1 MIHES
6 SDGSPAD
13 DGTPDTLQI
22 GTSPHACSTDELLTQ
37 LQSDASGLTGE
48 EAAQRLSRSG
58 LNRLPEASASPAWQR
73 LLRQFRSLFIYVLLA
88 SAAISTY
95 LEHLVD
101 AGVILVVVIINGI
114 IGFVQEGKA
123 EAALRAILSMTTT
136 HCLVMRDGELHSMDS
151 TLLVPGDVVMLQAGD
166 RVPADLRLLQSKEL
180 RCDES
185 ALTGE
190 SQPSSKTI
198 VAVAATAPLAERH
211 NMVFM
216 GTMVVAGTARA
227 LVTHTGTHTQIGAIN
242 TLVQTV
248 GIQQTPLQKQLAA
261 LARNLTLAVLVLAV
275 LQITFGMLVH
285 DYSFGE
291 MLQGAIAIAVAAI
304 PEELPAIVT
313 IVLAIGVMRMA
324 RSHAL
329 VRRLPAVEVLGS
341 VDIICTDKT
350 GTLTANAMTVR
361 ALESVDAHWQ
371 VGGEGYSPVGEII
384 GDSAESAPI
393 ADQAARIAL
402 LCNDSNV
409 QKQLGHKQPGEKAED
424 QEWIINGDP
433 TEGALY
439 VLALKQGLD
448 ATQHSADWRRIDALP
463 FEAEKRYMAT
473 LNRHSDST
481 TQIFLK
487 GAPER
492 VLAFCSQQFT
502 ARGPEPLQPA
512 AWGKKIETLASQG
525 MRVMALAY
533 KESSATL
540 ADLEHDHVQSGM
552 IMVALAGI
560 SDPPRSEAVAA
571 IAACHRAG
579 IRVKMI
585 TGDNPVTAGAIGN
598 ELGLNTGRVLTGQ
611 ELDNL
616 SNEELAA
623 VVEEVDIYARTS
635 PANKLQLV
643 KSLQSL
649 HHVVAMTGD
658 GVNDAPALKQA
669 DIGVA
674 MGMKGTDAAREA
686 ADFVL
691 TDDNFAT
698 IAQAVAA
705 GRTVYDNT
713 LKSIVF
719 MLPTNLA
726 EASIIL
732 LAILFGWVLP
742 ITAPQILWINM
753 VTTVTLS
760 LALAFEGGEKQIMDR
775 PPRPYGQGF
784 ITPMLLRRLL
794 LVGASG
800 AAVIFAVFGVALQ
813 SGNDIE
819 HARSMAVNTL
829 VMIEAFYL
837 ISSRF
842 FTRTIFHRD
851 VLQGSGPVMISL
863 ALVMAA
869 QLLFTYLPLSQEI
882 FGVAGLSP
890 SNWGV
895 VVLSAGVVLMVVEA
909 DKWFTAGTAI
919 NPAANAASPQQAKA
933 PDQSDC

>member
-1 MIHES
+1 MIRES
-6 SDGSPAD
+6 SNGSPVDSDLVA
-13 DGTPDTLQI
+13 T
-22 GTSPHACSTDELLTQ
+22 PHACTIDELVAL
-37 LQSDASGLTGE
+37 LHSDQQGLTAT
-48 EAAQRLSRSG
+48 AAAERLTRHG
-58 LNRLPEASASPAWQR
+58 LNRLPEANPTPAWQR
-73 LLRQFRSLFIYVLLA
+73 FLRQFRSLFIYVLMA
-88 SAAISTY
+88 SAVVSVA
-95 LEHLVD
+95 LGHHVD
-101 AGVILVVVIINGI
+101 AGVILAVILINGI

-136 HCLVMRDGELHSMDS
+136 HCLVLRDGQVQSMDS

-190 SQPSSKTI
+190 SKPSGKAL
-198 VAVAATAPLAERH
+198 VDVAADAPLAERH

-216 GTMVVAGTARA
+216 GTMIVAGTTRA
-227 LVTHTGTHTQIGAIN
+227 LVTHTGRHTQIGAIN
-242 TLVQTV
+242 TLVQSV

-261 LARNLTLAVLVLAV
+261 LARNLTLAVLVLAA
-275 LQITFGMLVH
+275 LQIAFGMLVH

-361 ALESVDAHWQ
+361 VVATADTHLQ
-371 VGGEGYSPVGEII
+371 VGGEGYSPVGEIC
-384 GDSAESAPI
+384 GASAGEQVVLNHVAHIS
-393 ADQAARIAL
+393 L
-402 LCNDSNV
+402 LCNDSNA
-409 QKQLGHKQPGEKAED
+409 QQQADKQ
-424 QEWIINGDP
+424 WTINGDP

-448 ATQHSADWRRIDALP
+448 AAQHNAAWVRVDALP

-473 LNRHSDST
+473 LNRHCDGSA
-481 TQIFLK
+481 QISLK

-492 VLAFCSQQFT
+492 LLSFCSHQLT
-502 ARGPEPLQPA
+502 TRGVEPLQRDVWA
-512 AWGKKIETLASQG
+512 AKMETLAAQG

-533 KESSATL
+533 KDADATL
-540 ADLEHDHVQSGM
+540 TDLEHEHVQSGM

-560 SDPPRSEAVAA
+560 SDPPRREAVSA
-571 IAACHRAG
+571 IAECHRAG

-585 TGDNPVTAGAIGN
+585 TGDNPVTAGAIGR

-611 ELDNL
+611 ELDGM

-649 HHVVAMTGD
+649 RHVVAMTGD

-674 MGMKGTDAAREA
+674 MGLKGTDAAREA

-698 IAQAVAA
+698 IAKAVAA

-760 LALAFEGGEKQIMDR
+760 LALAFEAGEKQIMDR

-794 LVGASG
+794 LVGGSG
-800 AAVIFAVFGVALQ
+800 AAVIFGVFSYALQ
-813 SGNDIE
+813 NGNDIE
-819 HARSMAVNTL
+819 HARSMAVNTM
-829 VMIEAFYL
+829 VAIEAFYL

-842 FTRTIFHRD
+842 FTGTIFHFDTLR
-851 VLQGSGPVMISL
+851 GCGPVLISL
-863 ALVMAA
+863 ALVLAGQM
-869 QLLFTYLPLSQEI
+869 LFTYLPLSQRI
-882 FGVAGLSP
+882 FAVAGLSWA
-890 SNWGV
+890 NWGV
-895 VVLSAGVVLMVVEA
+895 VLLSAGVVLMVVEA
-909 DKWFTAGTAI
+909 DKWFSARMTEDAG
-919 NPAANAASPQQAKA
+919 
-933 PDQSDC
+933 QSR